1 MIAVRVKTFPSA
13 LTDVE
18 CEMLVQGKRLKP
30 HEASIG
36 VHEEDGGKPKLDYYG
51 REQAET
57 LAEVMIQHEYGDAGL
72 PERSF
77 LRMWFDANITRLS
90 EGLTA
95 AARAEL
101 AGDASA
107 VRRWVNEVHA
117 EWKGWIESG
126 NSFAPLSD
134 VTVSK
139 KVYAG
144 LPRAEAPLIATEQF
158 IDAWKAKIDGAA
170 A

>member
-1 MIAVRVKTFPSA
+1 VITTTVRIIPSA

-18 CEMLVQGKRLKP
+18 RALMDAGKRVKP

-36 VHEEDGGKPKLDYYG
+36 VHDEDGGKAKLDYYG

-72 PERSF
+72 LERSF
-77 LRMWFDANITRLS
+77 LRMWFDANLSRLS
-90 EGLTA
+90 QGLTA

-101 AGDASA
+101 AGDTQA
-107 VRRWVNEVHA
+107 VRRWVNETHA
-117 EWKGWIESG
+117 EWKAWIEG
-126 NSFAPLSD
+126 GGSFAPLSQ

-139 KVYAG
+139 KVYAM
-144 LPRAEAPLIATEQF
+144 LPRPEAPLIATEQF
-158 IDAWKAKIDGAA
+158 LDAWKAKCDGVFV
-170 A
+170 

>member
-1 MIAVRVKTFPSA
+1 MITTTVKVFPSA

-18 CEMLVQGKRLKP
+18 RALTDAGRRVRP

-36 VHEEDGGKPKLDYYG
+36 VHDEDGGKAKLDYYG

-77 LRMWFDANITRLS
+77 LRSWFDANVSRL
-90 EGLTA
+90 GDGMVA

-101 AGDASA
+101 AGDAQA
-107 VRRWVNEVHA
+107 VRRWVNETHA
-117 EWKGWIESG
+117 EWKEWIEG
-126 NSFAPLSD
+126 APFVPLSP

-139 KVYAG
+139 KVYAM
-144 LPRAEAPLIATEQF
+144 LPRPEAPLIATEQF
-158 IDAWKAKIDGAA
+158 LDAWRAKLDGMAV
-170 A
+170 